1 MNQASAGQTVRIH
14 YNAKLEDGTLVDT
27 SAEPDPMQFELGSGQ
42 VIPGLDNAVQGMA
55 VGESKTVT
63 IQADEAYGPRN
74 EQLIISV
81 PNSEL
86 PKDLQPSVGMELQS
100 RAADGQITKLTIT
113 EVGDDSITVD
123 ANHPLAG
130 QVLQFDIELIEIV

>member
-14 YNAKLEDGTLVDT
+14 YNAKLGDGTLLDT
-27 SAEPDPMQFELGSGQ
+27 SAERDPMQFELGSEQ
-42 VIPGLDNAVQGMA
+42 VIQGLDNAVQGMA

-63 IQADEAYGPRN
+63 IQADEAYGQRN
-74 EQLIISV
+74 EQLVITV

-86 PKDLQPSVGMELQS
+86 PEDLRPSVGMELQS
-100 RAADGQITKLTIT
+100 QASDGAITKLIVT
-113 EVGDDSITVD
+113 EVADSSITVD

-130 QVLQFDIELIEIV
+130 QVLQFDIELIEIT

>member
-14 YNAKLEDGTLVDT
+14 YNAKLENGTLLDT
-27 SAEPDPMQFELGSGQ
+27 SAQRDPMEFELGSGQ
-42 VIPGLDNAVQGMA
+42 VITGLDNAVQGMT

-63 IQADEAYGPRN
+63 IGADDAYGQRN

-81 PNSEL
+81 LNSEL
-86 PKDLQPSVGMELQS
+86 PENLQPTVGMELQS
-100 RAADGQITKLTIT
+100 RAPDGQITKLTIT

-130 QVLQFDIELIEIV
+130 QVLQFDIELVEIA

>member
-14 YNAKLEDGTLVDT
+14 YNAKLEDGTLLDT
-27 SAEPDPMQFELGSGQ
+27 SAERDPMEFELGSGQ

-63 IQADEAYGPRN
+63 IQAEEAYGPRN
-74 EQLIISV
+74 EQLVITV
-81 PNSEL
+81 PKSEL
-86 PKDLQPSVGMELQS
+86 PEDLQPSVGMELQS
-100 RAADGQITKLTIT
+100 QAPDGAITKLIVT
-113 EVGDDSITVD
+113 EVSDDSINVD

-130 QVLQFDIELIEIV
+130 QVLQFDIELIEIT

>member
-14 YNAKLEDGTLVDT
+14 YNAKLENGTLLDT
-27 SAEPDPMQFELGSGQ
+27 SAQRDPMEFELGSGQ
-42 VIPGLDNAVQGMA
+42 VISGLDNAVQGMT

-63 IQADEAYGPRN
+63 IVADDAYGQRN

-86 PKDLQPSVGMELQS
+86 PDNLQPTVGMELQS
-100 RAADGQITKLTIT
+100 RAPDGHITKLTIT

-130 QVLQFDIELIEIV
+130 QVLQFDIELVEIA

>member
-1 MNQASAGQTVRIH
+1 MNQAGAGQTVRIH
-14 YNAKLEDGTLVDT
+14 YNAKLQNGTLLDT
-27 SAEPDPMQFELGSGQ
+27 SAQRDPMEFVLGSGQ
-42 VIPGLDNAVQGMA
+42 VITGLDNAVQGMTA
-55 VGESKTVT
+55 GESKTVT

-86 PKDLQPSVGMELQS
+86 PQNLQPTVGMELQG
-100 RAADGQITKLTIT
+100 RAPDGQITKFTIT

>member
-1 MNQASAGQTVRIH
+1 MEFV
-14 YNAKLEDGTLVDT
+14 
-27 SAEPDPMQFELGSGQ
+27 LGSGQ
-42 VIPGLDNAVQGMA
+42 VITGLDNAVQGMTA
-55 VGESKTVT
+55 GESKTVT

-86 PKDLQPSVGMELQS
+86 PQNLQPTVGMELQG
-100 RAADGQITKLTIT
+100 RAPDGQITKFTIT

>member
-1 MNQASAGQTVRIH
+1 MNQAASGQTVRIH
-14 YNAKLEDGTLVDT
+14 YNAKLENGTLLDT
-27 SAEPDPMQFELGSGQ
+27 SNQRDPMEFELGSGQ
-42 VIPGLDNAVQGMA
+42 VITGLDNAVQGMT

-63 IQADEAYGPRN
+63 IQADEAYGLRN

-86 PKDLQPSVGMELQS
+86 PEDLLPSVGMELHS
-100 RAADGQITKLTIT
+100 RSPDGQITKLIVT
-113 EVGDDSITVD
+113 EVTEDSITVD

-130 QVLQFDIELIEIV
+130 QILEFDIELIEVV